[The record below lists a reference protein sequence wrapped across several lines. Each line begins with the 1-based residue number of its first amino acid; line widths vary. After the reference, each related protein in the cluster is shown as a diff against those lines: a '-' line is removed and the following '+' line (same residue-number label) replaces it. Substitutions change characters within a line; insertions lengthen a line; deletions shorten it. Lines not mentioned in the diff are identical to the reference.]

1 MSKPSPV
8 IKADVKFMGK
18 PPWLCVDVRFRNRAE
33 LDALIQAL
41 TILRDGGRQ
50 DFDHV
55 HLQDI
60 SLTVS
65 GSRGTEVTFYRH
77 GKKRDNAARLCLL
90 EAKQFLTSTTSI

>member
-1 MSKPSPV
+1 
-8 IKADVKFMGK
+8 MGK

-55 HLQDI
+55 HLQDTR
-60 SLTVS
+60 LRKRRT
-65 GSRGTEVTFYRH
+65 GATEVTFCRH
-77 GKKRDNAARLCLL
+77 GKKRDDAVRLCVL
-90 EAKQFLTSTTSI
+90 EVKQVLKLDT